1 MGISSNIFWS
11 SAKPD
16 PKRQF
21 RFIVEFPQT
30 PGLGGKIPQFV
41 VKTASKPKIT
51 ISSTPH
57 VFMDHQF
64 NFPGRVT
71 WDPVTITMVDPA
83 GSDDIAVMLMNKL
96 GASGYKNPTTGE
108 AAVISLSKDNSVN
121 KALGEVSISQLNA
134 EGLLVEKWTLK
145 NAFIT
150 NMDFGGL
157 DYSSDELSEISIE
170 LTYDW
175 ATLNENPGRTT
186 ATPWSAP
193 TGLD

>member
-1 MGISSNIFWS
+1 MAVSSNVFWS

-21 RFIVEFPQT
+21 RFIVEFPQI
-30 PGLGGKIPQFV
+30 GVEGAIPQFV
-41 VKTASKPKIT
+41 VKTATKPKIT

-71 WDPVTITMVDPA
+71 WDPVTITMVDP
-83 GSDDIAVMLMNKL
+83 GGKSDIALMLMNKL
-96 GASGYKNPTTGE
+96 GASGYKNPTTSKE
-108 AAVISLSKDNSVN
+108 AVISLSKDNAVN
-121 KALGEVSISQLNA
+121 KGLGAVSISQLNA
-134 EGLLVEKWTLK
+134 EGQLVEKWTLK

-175 ATLNENPGRTT
+175 ATLNENPANP
-186 ATPWSAP
+186 ATPLQSP
-193 TGLD
+193 STVG